1 MSKVQMK
8 STDCK
13 KKTDKTVRGSHLS
26 AVCEC
31 TKHVTFE
38 SSSSV
43 QPQQSQGDEDFGCAA
58 KILIRH
64 LTGAKTNI

>member
-1 MSKVQMK
+1 MK
-8 STDCK
+8 CTDC
-13 KKTDKTVRGSHLS
+13 KKTDKTGRGSHSS
-26 AVCEC
+26 AVCDC

-43 QPQQSQGDEDFGCAA
+43 QPLQSQGDEDFGCAA
-58 KILIRH
+58 KILIHH